1 MKNNENITKQLV
13 QSDVHVENNE
23 SEGYPV
29 YPESEDIYNRF
40 KKEKRIDPE
49 DITKTKELVIVRKGN
64 DEDFSEDV
72 SAIDLDIPDFDSDES
87 EEVAALEDEEN
98 SYFSLGGDDHIDL
111 EENLGY

>member
-1 MKNNENITKQLV
+1 MKNNENIAKQPF
-13 QSDVHVENNE
+13 QPGAIVENE
-23 SEGYPV
+23 QPEGYPV

-49 DITKTKELVIVRKGN
+49 DITKSKELVIVRKEN
-64 DEDFSEDV
+64 EEDFSEDV
-72 SAIDLDIPDFDSDES
+72 SAIDLDIPEFESDEI
-87 EEVAALEDEEN
+87 EEVAGLEDEEN

>member
-1 MKNNENITKQLV
+1 MKNNENIKKLLIQPGTI
-13 QSDVHVENNE
+13 DENGQP
-23 SEGYPV
+23 EGYPV

-49 DITKTKELVIVRKGN
+49 DITKSKELVIVRKDS

-72 SAIDLDIPDFDSDES
+72 SAKELDVPEFESDEID
-87 EEVAALEDEEN
+87 EVAGLEDEEN

>member
-1 MKNNENITKQLV
+1 MKNNDDITKQLV
-13 QSDVHVENNE
+13 KSSVHVDNDE

-40 KKEKRIDPE
+40 KKEKGIDPE
-49 DITKTKELVIVRKGN
+49 DITKSKELVIVRKDN
-64 DEDFSEDV
+64 EEDFSEDV
-72 SAIDLDIPDFDSDES
+72 SAIELDIPDFDSDET
-87 EEVAALEDEEN
+87 EEVVGLEDEEN

>member
-1 MKNNENITKQLV
+1 MKNNENITKQPF
-13 QSDVHVENNE
+13 QSTVIVENE
-23 SEGYPV
+23 QPEGYPV

-49 DITKTKELVIVRKGN
+49 DITKSKELVIVRKEN
-64 DEDFSEDV
+64 EEDFSEDV
-72 SAIDLDIPDFDSDES
+72 SAIDLDIPEFESDEI
-87 EEVAALEDEEN
+87 EEVAGLEDEEN

>member
-1 MKNNENITKQLV
+1 MKNNENITKQPFLPG
-13 QSDVHVENNE
+13 SIVENGQP
-23 SEGYPV
+23 EGYPV

-49 DITKTKELVIVRKGN
+49 DITKSKELVIVRKDN
-64 DEDFSEDV
+64 EEDFSEDV
-72 SAIDLDIPDFDSDES
+72 SAIDLDIPEFESDEI
-87 EEVAALEDEEN
+87 EEVAGLEDEEN

>member
-1 MKNNENITKQLV
+1 MKNNKNITNLPFQPNAI
-13 QSDVHVENNE
+13 VENE
-23 SEGYPV
+23 QSEGYPV

-49 DITKTKELVIVRKGN
+49 DITKSKELVIVRKEN
-64 DEDFSEDV
+64 EEDFSEDV
-72 SAIDLDIPDFDSDES
+72 SAIDLDIPEFESDEI
-87 EEVAALEDEEN
+87 EEVAGLEDEEN